1 VEFDR
6 YTVTLLILRPDAPQ
20 LAEAAA
26 DALQDAHMA
35 HLSDLHDAGDLLAAG
50 PLLGPADRPFR
61 GLSIWRPDP
70 DQVQRFVEEH
80 PDPAVA
86 AGRFR
91 VEVIPWMV
99 PSGAIRFAHTRLP
112 RSMTEA
118 EA

>member
-50 PLLGPADRPFR
+50 PLLGPADRPF
-61 GLSIWRPDP
+61 
-70 DQVQRFVEEH
+70 
-80 PDPAVA
+80 
-86 AGRFR
+86 
-91 VEVIPWMV
+91 
-99 PSGAIRFAHTRLP
+99 
-112 RSMTEA
+112 
-118 EA
+118 